1 MRPRPLLSEEPEA
14 ARLVLRDLVDATVG
28 FEQLAELTHKPS
40 KSLHRRLAAHGNPSM
55 NNLAASLAPSA
66 AGCG

>member
-1 MRPRPLLSEEPEA
+1 
-14 ARLVLRDLVDATVG
+14 LRDLVDATVG